1 MLIIHG
7 EDTTSSYKRLS
18 EIIDSFKKNQIEVVI
33 KDATELD
40 STTLRQES
48 QPTNL
53 FGYSK
58 CLIIKNLL
66 TGNKAKQKETL
77 IDIVSKTQDVE
88 MVLFETKKIPI
99 STLKPFSKAKIE
111 SFDINPVIFKF
122 VDMLRPGNTKS
133 LLAGWNRL
141 MVLNH
146 EPEYVFAMIVRQI
159 RLLIQAKSGPSYLK
173 LSPYPKK
180 LITTQAAVFELP
192 HLLDLHQLLYEID
205 KKIKTGSSSLPI
217 DQFLTQFFLKV

>member
-146 EPEYVFAMIVRQI
+146 EPE
-159 RLLIQAKSGPSYLK
+159 SPSYPSQVRTFVSK
-173 LSPYPKK
+173 AFSIPQETHYHPSRR
-180 LITTQAAVFELP
+180 I
-192 HLLDLHQLLYEID
+192 
-205 KKIKTGSSSLPI
+205 
-217 DQFLTQFFLKV
+217 